1 MSASQSS
8 DCRYD
13 ERLDT
18 SGVVDERT
26 LAAVVDT
33 VAPGVSLSRDGDG
46 DGTRA
51 PTLTMLTSVDGFGG
65 RESTAAAALRA
76 SASEHMDM
84 SAQKTARTELK
95 LSARRRLGG
104 SSARA
109 GEPGAHGPFLDGARD
124 GEPPEPPAASEEE
137 GWPPRRPHQGAHLAH
152 AQGHGAG
159 AREEDGG
166 GRELHAGPSPS
177 LL

>member
-33 VAPGVSLSRDGDG
+33 VAPGVSLSRDGD
-46 DGTRA
+46 DTRA
-51 PTLTMLTSVDGFGG
+51 PTLTMLTSVEGLDG
-65 RESTAAAALRA
+65 RESTVVAAALRA
-76 SASEHMDM
+76 SASERMDM
-84 SAQKTARTELK
+84 SAQKTARTKLK
-95 LSARRRLGG
+95 LSARRRLEG

-109 GEPGAHGPFLDGARD
+109 GEASAHGRFLYSARD
-124 GEPPEPPAASEEE
+124 GEPPEPPAASDEE
-137 GWPPRRPHQGAHLAH
+137 GWPPRRPHQGARLAH

-159 AREEDGG
+159 AQEEGG
-166 GRELHAGPSPS
+166 GRELHAGPSSS

>member
-8 DCRYD
+8 DCRYG
-13 ERLDT
+13 EHLDA
-18 SGVVDERT
+18 SGVVGERT
-26 LAAVVDT
+26 LAAVVDA
-33 VAPGVSLSRDGDG
+33 VAPGVSLSRDG

-76 SASEHMDM
+76 SASERMDM

-124 GEPPEPPAASEEE
+124 GEPPEPPAASDEE
-137 GWPPRRPHQGAHLAH
+137 GWPPRRPHQGARLAH

-159 AREEDGG
+159 AQEEGG
-166 GRELHAGPSPS
+166 GRELHAGPSSS